1 MQRYKALILI
11 GIISVTTIFF
21 SCTHSGS
28 KVDKTMDYVANII
41 EQHPDS
47 ALTLLDSLVYPAN
60 LSKSQYN
67 RFMLLL
73 LQAKDKSYKDITSDT
88 AIWGVKNYYF
98 KKKDFSNAAMA
109 AYYCGRVSTE
119 QKRYE
124 RALFHYL
131 EAEKY
136 ASSIENTNLKGLIQS
151 GMGYVL
157 SNQFLDSEAIPRFH
171 KAAGYFH
178 KTNNVKNEAI
188 VYLSIGGSFLI
199 KEQVDSAFHY
209 EMMALKMAATLRDS
223 MLISSVKQNIS
234 LLYME
239 QKNYSLAK
247 KYMFEALPYAKGNDQ
262 SRIYFKQAKLFII
275 QNQTDSAEW
284 CMNNAIKHLQNNR
297 DNYILIGIYET
308 WSQIKEEKQDYN
320 AALVYYKKYADY
332 LANIIEDNKSASLLD
347 IQKKYQFEQLK
358 NDNVSLALEKQKIR
372 FYSSLGMIALLIG
385 TFFYYRKYTQSK
397 RHELEAEQKIDH
409 LINMAKSFNAKET
422 TFRNVLLHQFDI
434 LKKTASLEGYSKQQ
448 DDGNRS
454 KQLVRK
460 FNEIVYG
467 QDSLNWDRLYE
478 VMNDLHNGF
487 FERLRDKFSDLN
499 EDEFRICCLTYAKF
513 DSMEISIIMGLSVN
527 TIQMKRS
534 SIRKKLGIP
543 PMGNIP
549 NFINNLS
556 HSF

>member
-28 KVDKTMDYVANII
+28 KVDKTMDYVENII

-98 KKKDFSNAAMA
+98 KKKNFPNAAMA

-136 ASSIENTNLKGLIQS
+136 ASGIQNVNLKGLIQS

-157 SNQFLDSEAIPRFH
+157 SNQFLDNEAMPRFH
-171 KAAGYFH
+171 KAAVYFH
-178 KTNNVKNEAI
+178 KANNVKNEAI
-188 VYLSIGGSFLI
+188 VHLSVGRIFLV
-199 KEQVDSAFHY
+199 KEQVDSAFQY
-209 EMMALKMAATLRDS
+209 EMMALKMANALKDS

-234 LLYME
+234 LLYQE
-239 QKNYSLAK
+239 RKNYSLAK
-247 KYMFEALPYAKGNDQ
+247 KSILDALPYAKGNDQ
-262 SRIYFKQAKLFII
+262 SKNYLRLAQFYNIENKS
-275 QNQTDSAEW
+275 DSAEW
-284 CMNNAIKHLQNNR
+284 FIQQSIKSLKDTT
-297 DNYILIGIYET
+297 DNYVMAGIYET
-308 WSQIKEEKQDYN
+308 LSQVKEEGQNYN

-332 LANIIEDNKSASLLD
+332 LANIIEDNKSAALLD

-358 NDNVSLALEKQKIR
+358 NDNVSLALEKQKIL
-372 FYSSLGMIALLIG
+372 FYSSLGVIALLVGI
-385 TFFYYRKYTQSK
+385 FFYYRKYTQSK

-434 LKKTASLEGYSKQQ
+434 LKKTASLENYSKQQ

-460 FNEIVYG
+460 FNEIIYG

-487 FERLRDKFSDLN
+487 FERLRDKFPDLN

-543 PMGNIP
+543 TMGNIP
-549 NFINNLS
+549 NFIDNIS
-556 HSF
+556 PSF

>member
-41 EQHPDS
+41 EQRPDS

-98 KKKDFSNAAMA
+98 KKKNFPNAAMA

-171 KAAGYFH
+171 KAAVYFH
-178 KTNNVKNEAI
+178 KANNVKNEAI
-188 VYLSIGGSFLI
+188 VYLSIGASFLAE
-199 KEQVDSAFHY
+199 EQIDSAFQY
-209 EMMALKMAATLRDS
+209 EMIALKMADDLKDS
-223 MLISSVKQNIS
+223 ILISNAKQNIS
-234 LLYME
+234 LLYRE
-239 QKNYSLAK
+239 RKNYNLAK
-247 KYMFEALPYAKGNDQ
+247 KYMLGALPYAKGNDQ
-262 SRIYFKQAKLFII
+262 STIYLRLAQFYNIENKS
-275 QNQTDSAEW
+275 DSAKW
-284 CMNNAIKHLQNNR
+284 FIQQSIKSLKDTT
-297 DNYILIGIYET
+297 DNYVMAGIYKTLSEIDE
-308 WSQIKEEKQDYN
+308 SELNYKG
-320 AALVYYKKYADY
+320 ALDNHKKYTDY
-332 LANIIEDNKSASLLD
+332 VASIIDGNENSALID

-358 NDNVSLALEKQKIR
+358 NENVSLALEKQKTL

-434 LKKTASLEGYSKQQ
+434 LKKTASLENYSKQQ
-448 DDGNRS
+448 DDSNRS

-513 DSMEISIIMGLSVN
+513 NSMEISIIMGLSVN

-549 NFINNLS
+549 NFIDNIS